1 MPSSVRTV
9 IQNLKPNKKFAYIEK
24 SGFVTAAEC
33 MFEMVT
39 DLLNIGAMSMI
50 ASNITDNVNGAGA
63 TFTSTAWPIGVRDY
77 QIVSSGS
84 GYTVGEKLLLK
95 NAGANSVPYSA
106 RVATVWSTN
115 NGIRSLTM
123 SNGKNGQGEYPLYT
137 SSAIVQP
144 CQLVYTDDYRQEK
157 VLPQTSGWFINL
169 RAVTNIDGSNPDCF
183 FSANLDYWRGPD
195 AGRTTRGSRILAT
208 TPALNVWNAWRSTYG
223 PLVNGVSTGRLP
235 GNVIL
240 CQTTTNQATVPIG
253 EVPDEVRTPF
263 QNIKVGQ
270 RVFLECDEDGV
281 ISNANTTIV
290 NITTVKA
297 VIGLSYDTRPLPTRI
312 SPLASEVREV
322 FKEHEEDLYMI
333 QLSHPVTLSR
343 GANVSVQG
351 LGATVDNTVLSLP
364 DEFTTVLESRGACDP
379 LSDTLGVLGTV
390 VTAVDNSNVVNIS
403 SLVVGGSG
411 GAVNYGSTVY
421 EGQQIN
427 NIDTEGDGVTSVT
440 GVTTVLS
447 VNMTSATTA
456 TVTMSSNQTLSA
468 GKTLQFRF
476 DPPQYWRLLVRLQN
490 KGTAVVAAGTSTQ
503 FNETCTIPAIYNDA
517 TTTITDLSGVMGTV
531 PTGIYKTG
539 APAGTGPLA
548 SETRQGFINRTTR
561 VQNHGQAVPLNSIL
575 SVSERGMFF
584 GAYEGTFSVLQKEKV
599 MNNATDNTFNWF
611 LIQRPVNRTTGKV
624 LTKGNAPLFCINS
637 VGYAYHKFIV
647 RETDI
652 FHPSQGPRKTSNV
665 QLPDGVVH
673 PYRTPADQHSNDSF
687 GMINSSNQ
695 IALTEDNKY
704 LISFLQNL
712 TTARFRYTEELDMIA
727 QTSADVLIG
736 GVDINI
742 TAYQESTPRTYR
754 GLPSNKPYNTGLRL
768 VVLKNI

>member
-1 MPSSVRTV
+1 MPSSVKTI
-9 IQNLKPNKKFAYIEK
+9 IQNLKPDKKFAYIEK
-24 SGFVTAAEC
+24 SGFVSAAEC

-39 DLLNIGAMSMI
+39 DLLNIGAMSII

-63 TFTSTAWPIGVRDY
+63 TFTSNAWPIGVRDY
-77 QIVSSGS
+77 QIVNSGS
-84 GYTVGEKLLLK
+84 GYTVGEQLLLT

-106 RVATVWSTN
+106 KVATVWSTN
-115 NGIRSLTM
+115 NGIKSLTM
-123 SNGKNGQGEYPLYT
+123 SNGKNGQGEYPVYT
-137 SSAIVQP
+137 SSSIVQP
-144 CQLVYTDDYRQEK
+144 NPLVYTDDYIKEK
-157 VLPQTSGWFINL
+157 VLKQTSGWFINL
-169 RAVTNIDGSNPDCF
+169 KAVTNADGSNPDCF

-195 AGRTTRGSRILAT
+195 SGRTTRGSVILAT
-208 TPALNVWNAWRSTYG
+208 GAALGVWNAWRSTYG
-223 PLVNGVSTGRLP
+223 PLLNGVSTGRLP

-240 CQTTTNQATVPIG
+240 CQTTTKQATVALG
-253 EVPDEVRTPF
+253 EAPDEVRTPF

-290 NITTVKA
+290 SITTVKA
-297 VIGLSYDTRPLPTRI
+297 VIGLSYGTIAMPTRI
-312 SPLASEVREV
+312 SPRGELVREV
-322 FKEHEEDLYMI
+322 FREHEEDLYMI
-333 QLSHPVTLSR
+333 RLSHPVTLSR

-351 LGATVDNTVLSLP
+351 LGATVDNSVLSLP

-379 LSDTLGVLGTV
+379 LSDTLGVVGSV
-390 VTAVDNSNVVNIS
+390 VSGVSNSNVVNIS

-411 GAVNYGSTVY
+411 GAVNYGSFIY

-427 NIDTEGDGVTSVT
+427 NIDTSGSGIQ
-440 GVTTVLS
+440 GATTVLS

-456 TVTMSSNQTLSA
+456 TVTMSRNQTLSTN
-468 GKTLQFRF
+468 KSLQFRF

-490 KGTAVVAAGTSTQ
+490 KDTAVVAAGTSTQ

-517 TTTITDLSGVMGTV
+517 TTTITDLSGVMGVV
-531 PTGIYKTG
+531 PTGVYKTG

-548 SETRQGFINRTTR
+548 SETRQGFINRTNR
-561 VQNHGQAVPLNSIL
+561 VRNQGQAVPLNSIL
-575 SVSERGMFF
+575 SVTDRGMFF
-584 GAYEGTFSVLQKEKV
+584 GAFEGTFSVLQKEKV
-599 MNNATDNTFNWF
+599 ANDITDHSFNWF

-624 LTKGNAPLFCINS
+624 FTKGNAPLFCINS

-652 FHPSQGPRKTSNV
+652 FHPSQGPRKTGNV
-665 QLPDGVVH
+665 QLPDGVVYN
-673 PYRTPADQHSNDSF
+673 YRTPADQHSYDSF

-712 TTARFRYTEELDMIA
+712 TTARFRYTEELDIIA

-736 GVDINI
+736 GVDLNI